1 MCLSVAKP
9 APGAESPLLRAKRE
23 LGGVGVRPLEGREG
37 NGATQALGVALKGI
51 RYVASW
57 NDDI

>member
-1 MCLSVAKP
+1 MCLSVASSTWSRVALVASKK
-9 APGAESPLLRAKRE
+9 GGF
-23 LGGVGVRPLEGREG
+23 GGVGVRPLEGREG

-57 NDDI
+57 DDDI